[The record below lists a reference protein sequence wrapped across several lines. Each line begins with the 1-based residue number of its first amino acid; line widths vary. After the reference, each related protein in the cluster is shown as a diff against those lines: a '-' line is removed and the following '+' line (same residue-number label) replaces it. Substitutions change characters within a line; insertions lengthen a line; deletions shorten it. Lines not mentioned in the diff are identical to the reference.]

1 MYNYTGVN
9 VGRSGYTCMSMPYL
23 IVPLRRRSTRLTI
36 GSNKWDGVQLFFCGL
51 RLFFSLFV
59 DVVRIHVPLT
69 LLESVAIVGGC
80 GLREGWVLSF
90 GVLEGRFGVGCWIR

>member
-1 MYNYTGVN
+1 MHEHAIPNCATPAKIDQVDHWQQQMGWSATLFLWIEIIFFIVRRCGTN
-9 VGRSGYTCMSMPYL
+9 TC
-23 IVPLRRRSTRLTI
+23 
-36 GSNKWDGVQLFFCGL
+36 
-51 RLFFSLFV
+51 
-59 DVVRIHVPLT
+59 VPLT